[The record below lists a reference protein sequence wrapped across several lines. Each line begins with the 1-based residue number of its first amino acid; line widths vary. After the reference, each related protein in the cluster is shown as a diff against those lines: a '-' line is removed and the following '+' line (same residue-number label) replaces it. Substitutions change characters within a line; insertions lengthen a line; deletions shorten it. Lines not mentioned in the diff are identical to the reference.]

1 MNEADVQRI
10 VKKWFEIKGFET
22 IENVQLNSENSV
34 DLIAK
39 QGNKKWIIEVKG
51 DYDRNIAQ
59 YNVNFDTG
67 MGQILK
73 SITTLNEETKYW
85 RFVR

>member
-1 MNEADVQRI
+1 MDGDTTS
-10 VKKWFEIKGFET
+10 KGC
-22 IENVQLNSENSV
+22 
-34 DLIAK
+34 
-39 QGNKKWIIEVKG
+39 

>member
-10 VKKWFEIKGFET
+10 LKKWFEIKGFET